1 VIYGIATQPVRLNP
15 ITQPDIVSRWAIELV
30 FDGLLD
36 VDDRLELVPALATS
50 WDTSPDGLTL
60 VFHLRRGVFWHDG
73 QPFSSADVKFT
84 YDTIRDPG
92 TAPTVAKSDYASIAA
107 IETPDKATVVFRLAQ
122 PDASLPS
129 KLTTGIAPR
138 HLLEG
143 QDLATTS
150 FNRQP
155 VGTGPFRLS
164 SWQSDQ
170 RLTFVANP
178 DYFGGQPRLAR
189 IVWEIV
195 PDSSSLSLQLLS
207 GEVDAAAVSAP
218 QDRRRVRAEP
228 DLVVYP
234 VLGGNVQ
241 ISLQLEDPLFQ
252 ERLIRQALA
261 YALDKQAM
269 VEQLMGGATTIATS
283 DILPASWAYNP
294 DVNTY
299 PYEPEAARS
308 LLAQAGWQPGSDGL
322 LVRDGQPYRFALL
335 TEAGNDLHRQIALYV
350 QQGWAEF
357 GIDVDIIALERNT
370 LIFDRL
376 LKGQFQAALLQ
387 SSVRA
392 DPDLSRRFH
401 SRSIGAGQNFLH
413 YANPAVDAL
422 LDHGLVVQ
430 ERSERQAVYFE
441 VQRLMAEDLPQIPL
455 FYPEVGYAFRA
466 DLAGVRPSAMS
477 PFWNVEAWG
486 Y

>member
-1 VIYGIATQPVRLNP
+1 
-15 ITQPDIVSRWAIELV
+15 
-30 FDGLLD
+30 
-36 VDDRLELVPALATS
+36 
-50 WDTSPDGLTL
+50 
-60 VFHLRRGVFWHDG
+60 
-73 QPFSSADVKFT
+73 
-84 YDTIRDPG
+84 
-92 TAPTVAKSDYASIAA
+92 VAKSDYASIAD
-107 IETPDKATVVFRLAQ
+107 IETPDEATVVFRLAQ

-138 HLLEG
+138 HLLKG

-155 VGTGPFRLS
+155 VGTGPFRVE

-178 DYFGGQPRLAR
+178 DYFAGQPRLAR

-195 PDSSSLSLQLLS
+195 PDSSGLSLQLLS
-207 GEVDAAAVSAP
+207 GEVDGAAVSSP
-218 QDRRRVRAEP
+218 QDLRRFGAEP

-241 ISLQLEDPLFQ
+241 ISLQLEDPVFRDQ
-252 ERLIRQALA
+252 AVRQALA
-261 YALDKQAM
+261 YALDKQAL
-269 VEQLMGGATTIATS
+269 VEKLMRGDATIATS
-283 DILPASWAYNP
+283 DILPISWAYNP
-294 DVNTY
+294 DVETY
-299 PYEPEAARS
+299 GYDLVAARR
-308 LLAQAGWQPGSDGL
+308 LLAQGGWQPGPDGV
-322 LVRDGQPYRFALL
+322 LVRDGQPFRFALL
-335 TEAGNDLHRQIALYV
+335 TEAGDDLHRQIALLV
-350 QQGWAEF
+350 QQQWAAV
-357 GIDVDIIALERNT
+357 GVRADIVPLERNT

-376 LKGQFQAALLQ
+376 LKGHFEAALLQ

-401 SRSIGAGQNFLH
+401 SRSIKAGQNFLH
-413 YANPAVDAL
+413 YSNPEVDAL
-422 LDHGLVVQ
+422 LDRGLVVQ
-430 ERSERQAVYFE
+430 ERSERRAVYFE

-466 DLAGVRPSAMS
+466 GLSGVRPSAVS